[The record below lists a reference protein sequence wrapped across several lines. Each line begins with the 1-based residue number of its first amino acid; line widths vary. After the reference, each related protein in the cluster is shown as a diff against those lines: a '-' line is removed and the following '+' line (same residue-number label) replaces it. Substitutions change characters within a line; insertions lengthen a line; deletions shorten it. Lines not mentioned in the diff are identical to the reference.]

1 MAFQFGF
8 EVLGV
13 VFEMAVVFKSA
24 QKFVTAGWVK
34 EADARTEQS

>member
-13 VFEMAVVFKSA
+13 VFEMAEVFKSA
-24 QKFVTAGWVK
+24 PKFVTVG
-34 EADARTEQS
+34 